1 MTYRAFPLSTLA
13 FACTAAL
20 AGPLPT
26 GGTVT
31 QGSGRITTSGNTMV
45 VDQHSE
51 RLVTDWQTFSI
62 GAGQTV
68 RFVQPDANAVALNRV
83 IGGDPSSI
91 LGHLQGNGH
100 VIIENAA
107 GVLFAKGAQVDVGSL
122 VATSLS
128 VDTTQLDAGR
138 LRLSGDGTRGAVV
151 NEGRITVGTGGS
163 VVLAGPQV
171 SNTGSIVAA
180 GGNIALVAASAVDVD
195 PSGSG
200 LLSVHVTGAAV
211 DARLANSGTLAAD
224 GGSVTL
230 AAAAHDAALDTVMRI
245 GGVVRARSVGTRD
258 GQIVL
263 SGGDEGVVAVDG
275 KVDASGVGAAR
286 GGAVQVLGT
295 HVELHD
301 GTDID
306 VTGVSGGGRVLVG
319 GDFHGAATV
328 QAAATTWV
336 ADGARID
343 ASATGQGNG
352 GQVAV
357 WSDRVT
363 DFGGTIVARG
373 GARSGDGGRVE
384 VSGRQRLDFEG
395 AVDTRAPAGHA
406 GQLLLDP
413 EQLTVGNTADANG
426 DGSTGDDLTGTS
438 LLYADTGAST
448 HSYISASKVATLLAT
463 NDVTLQA
470 TDLLEVTAPI
480 SVIASGDATTLR
492 LNAEY
497 VRLAAPITLNH
508 STLVV
513 DTQSTGSD
521 TIRIDAPVQ
530 SLNAIALTASVIQLA
545 ADVSAPSVTLAAP
558 AGFDRGEVFQD
569 AGGITAKT
577 LDIRVP
583 NGGVYLYGTTN
594 HVDTLDVD
602 AVYASI
608 EIDNG
613 GPLLHLGA
621 TIGNHL
627 DLTVDGDV
635 VQSRGLVIPDF
646 QVTAGGSV
654 VLDGTA
660 NDFGQVRFDVA
671 GRIALADMNAIDVGG
686 TAVGPIV
693 IGAGGKLVL
702 GADLSTTGAATTIDL
717 RGAGFDDSANAAL
730 NVQPG
735 GRFFIRSSDWTQDV
749 LGSIA
754 FGASGTDKVNYTIL
768 GGWSGADPAAGNGYY
783 TNRTGTISAPNAD
796 RPGISRT
803 YDGSTGFGYAQT
815 GDTATG
821 TLEGAPGSTTLGH
834 YTVASHGDFA
844 DRNAGTNKGYTVAGT
859 NDVVATTS
867 DGSIVYGLRYDAFTR
882 AAGPAGAIGNPVS
895 VVTPKAIT
903 STGLEGVD
911 RDYDGSTVVS
921 LDTGGGVLH
930 GVIGGDDVR
939 VAGGAGTMADKH
951 VGQGKAVTATLT
963 LGGADAGNYVVT
975 DASGATVDIAPRAL
989 TVGGIGAVDRL
1000 ADGSTAIGLRTGGA
1014 SLSGVVGDD
1023 DVGLDTHGATG
1034 TVGSPAPGT
1043 GKDVVIGGL
1052 ALTGVDAR
1060 DYVLHAPALT
1070 VNLEDP
1076 LLEKF
1081 RQLRDHEYL
1090 QAVADVQEPF
1100 RRAMIESFLAGFT
1113 KENIRKPLMRG
1124 SVFETGLAPPAIDD
1138 IESDRP
1144 AACLP
1149 EALACPHAKGAAK

>member
-26 GGTVT
+26 GGAIT
-31 QGSGRITTSGNTMV
+31 QGSGRITTSGDTMV

-51 RLVTDWQTFSI
+51 RLVTDWQSFSI
-62 GAGQTV
+62 GASQTV

-91 LGHLQGNGH
+91 LGHLAGNGH

-128 VDTTQLDAGR
+128 VDPTQLDAGQ
-138 LRLSGDGTRGAVV
+138 LHLSGDDARGAVV
-151 NEGRITVGTGGS
+151 NDGRITTAAGGS

-171 SNTGSIVAA
+171 SNTGSITAA
-180 GGNIALVAASAVDVD
+180 GGSIALVAARAVDVD

-200 LLSVHVTGAAV
+200 LLSVHVTEAAV
-211 DARLANSGTLAAD
+211 GARLANSGSLVAD
-224 GGSVTL
+224 GGNVVL
-230 AAAAHDAALDTVMRI
+230 AAAARDAALDTVMRV

-275 KVDASGVGAAR
+275 TLDASGTGGAH

-306 VTGVSGGGRVLVG
+306 ATGASGGGSVLIG

-343 ASATGQGNG
+343 ASAVGRGNG

-357 WSDRVT
+357 WSDQVT
-363 DFGGTIVARG
+363 QFGGTIAARG
-373 GARSGDGGRVE
+373 GAQGGDGGRVE
-384 VSGRQRLDFEG
+384 VSGRKRLDFEG

-413 EQLTVGNTADANG
+413 EQLTVGSTADANG
-426 DGSTGDDLTGTS
+426 DGNTGDDLGGTR
-438 LLYADTGAST
+438 LLYGDEGATT
-448 HSYISASKVATLLAT
+448 HSYISASKVAALLAT

-470 TDLLEVTAPI
+470 TDYLEVTAPI
-480 SVIASGDATTLR
+480 TVAAGGAATTLQ
-492 LNAEY
+492 LNANY
-497 VRLAAPITLNH
+497 VAVEAPMTLNH
-508 STLVV
+508 TSLVI

-521 TIRIDAPVQ
+521 TIRLDAPVQ
-530 SLNAIALTASVIQLA
+530 SLNAVALTASTIELA
-545 ADVSAPSVTLAAP
+545 ADLSAPQVTMASP
-558 AGFDRGEVFQD
+558 AGFAEGQVIQFS
-569 AGGITAKT
+569 GGITADT
-577 LDIRVP
+577 LGINVP
-583 NGGVYLYGTTN
+583 GGGVYLYGTTN
-594 HVDTLDVD
+594 HVGTLDITTD
-602 AVYASI
+602 YASV

-613 GPLLHLGA
+613 GTPLRLGA
-621 TIGNHL
+621 TISDHL

-635 VQSRGLVIPDF
+635 VQSRALAIPDF
-646 QVTAGGSV
+646 QVVAGGNLL
-654 VLDGTA
+654 LDGA
-660 NDFGQVRFDVA
+660 GNDFGQVRFDVA
-671 GRIALADMNAIDVGG
+671 GRVALADTNAIDVGG
-686 TAVGPIV
+686 TAAGPVAID
-693 IGAGGKLVL
+693 AGGKLVL
-702 GADLSTTGAATTIDL
+702 GADLSTSGATATIDL

-749 LGSIA
+749 LGSLA
-754 FGASGTDKVNYTIL
+754 FGASGTDKINYTVL
-768 GGWSGADPAAGNGYY
+768 GGWTGADPASGNGYY
-783 TNRTGTISAPNAD
+783 TNRTGTITAPNAD

-803 YDGSTGFGYAQT
+803 YDGTTGFDYAQA
-815 GDTATG
+815 GDSATG
-821 TLEGAPGSTTLGH
+821 TLEGATGSTALGS
-834 YTVASHGDFA
+834 YSVASHGDFA

-859 NDVVATTS
+859 NDVVATAG
-867 DGSIVYGLRYDAFTR
+867 DGSVVYGLHYDAFTR
-882 AAGPAGAIGNPVS
+882 AAGPGAAIGNPVS
-895 VVTPKAIT
+895 VVTPLAIT

-911 RDYDGSTVVS
+911 RDYDGTTAVGI
-921 LDTGGGVLH
+921 DTGGSVLH
-930 GVIGGDDVR
+930 GVIGGDDVN
-939 VAGGAGTMADKH
+939 VAGSTGTMADKH

-975 DASGATVDIAPRAL
+975 DASGATVDIAPRVL
-989 TVGGIGAVDRL
+989 TVGGIGTVNRL
-1000 ADGSTAIGLRTGGA
+1000 ADGSTTIALSTGGA
-1014 SLSGVVGDD
+1014 GLSGVIGGDQ
-1023 DVGLDTHGATG
+1023 VGLDTQGATG
-1034 TVGSPAPGT
+1034 TVGSAAPGT
-1043 GKDVVIGGL
+1043 GKSVTVGGL
-1052 ALTGVDAR
+1052 VLTGADAG
-1060 DYVLHAPALT
+1060 DYVLRAPTLT
-1070 VNLEDP
+1070 VNLVDP
-1076 LLEKF
+1076 LEERF
-1081 RQLRDHEYL
+1081 RHLRDHEYL
-1090 QAVADVQEPF
+1090 QAVSDAQEPF
-1100 RRAMIESFLAGFT
+1100 RRAMIESFLAGFS

-1124 SVFETGLAPPAIDD
+1124 SVFETGLAAPAIDD

-1149 EALACPHAKGAAK
+1149 EALACPHPKEAAK